1 MQDVLV
7 VERTYPHVDMAERA
21 QHAAE
26 LMARTLSGEVRPTMA
41 WCSLPILW
49 SAKKML
55 EGEHTHTHTLSLS
68 CHERK
73 SDVLPR
79 QAQDKRNPNNSKKR
93 VSFRFAQCKNPSAP
107 SSRGLRSS
115 GRCEKTHLLRHFY
128 AKRLSVFTK
137 TGLGQT

>member
-68 CHERK
+68 LSLAMKEKATFYQDRLRTNAIQTTPKKGCRFVSHSART
-73 SDVLPR
+73 LPL
-79 QAQDKRNPNNSKKR
+79 P
-93 VSFRFAQCKNPSAP
+93 
-107 SSRGLRSS
+107 
-115 GRCEKTHLLRHFY
+115 HL
-128 AKRLSVFTK
+128 A
-137 TGLGQT
+137 G